1 MPYFYIIEH
10 KESGKRYAGC
20 KTLKDCKPEE
30 LLAENGYHTS
40 STYIKDII
48 EKEGLEAFS
57 IISLIE
63 MDDPY
68 TYETEFLREHD
79 CANSDMWFNK
89 HNNIRNAF
97 GSVEYKKE
105 LMDKY
110 GVDNAMK
117 IPGVREKISKAVSK
131 TRKDLGMAKGDKNP
145 CYGLF
150 GKDHPASGRRTEETI
165 QKMKENCGKWEREEK
180 HCKAISERQ
189 KKESSFVTNNPMNDP
204 EKRKLVSE
212 SKIGKKKY
220 KNIITGEYKMF
231 KPGTEPDGYDKVK
244 KE

>member
-20 KTLKDCKPEE
+20 KILKNCKPEDF
-30 LLAENGYHTS
+30 LTENGYWTS

-79 CANSDMWFNK
+79 CANSDIWFNR
-89 HNNIRNAF
+89 HNNIRAAF
-97 GSVEYKKE
+97 GSPEFKKI
-105 LMDKY
+105 MFDKY
-110 GVDNAMK
+110 GVEHNGD
-117 IPGVREKISKAVSK
+117 IPEVRKSMSEKCSE
-131 TRKDLGMAKGDKNP
+131 TRKDRGLAKGENNP

-150 GKDHPASGRRTEETI
+150 GKDHPASFKRNEETI
-165 QKMKENCGKWEREEK
+165 QRMKENCGRWEREEK
-180 HCKAISERQ
+180 HCKDISERQ
-189 KKESSFVTNNPMNDP
+189 KKESCFVTNNPMNDP

-231 KPGTEPDGYDKVK
+231 KPGTEPAGYDKVK